1 MHGPASKATPSP
13 AAPPLATWRELVG
26 LCVLVLPAL
35 LIAIDMTVL
44 HLAVPH
50 LAADL
55 RPTSTELL
63 WIIDIYGF
71 FIAGSLVTMGSLGDR
86 IGRRKLLLIGAS
98 VFSVTSVLAAFAT
111 TPAMLIA
118 ARALLGISAATL
130 MPSTLSLIRNMF
142 HDERH
147 RGLANAIWLSLFMGG
162 GSAGPVLGGIVLEHW
177 WWGAVFLINVPVM
190 VLLLI
195 IGPLLLPEY
204 KQENAGRL
212 DIMSAL
218 LATLAVM
225 VAVYGIKEATVYGIT
240 PLAVLAMA
248 AGVGIGF
255 LFARRQTRLSDPM
268 ISPELFRNSAF
279 RATLITQSLI
289 VLAFSAPM
297 FLTNQ
302 YMQLVMGL
310 SAFDAALHLV
320 PALILGTCG
329 SLVAPWLAGRSSQ
342 LAVICGGLVMSTA
355 GFAILTQAP
364 TVDGYAIVITGFTLA
379 IFGAN
384 GAITLLT
391 NAILGAAPPER
402 AGEASGISETSL
414 ELSHALG
421 IAVIGSVA
429 AAVYRAVVADTL
441 PATLPA
447 VALTAGRESLF
458 SAAAVAADMGGSDAA
473 VLMAA
478 ARDAFVSGLHVTAG
492 IGLVLMAALTLLS
505 VTLLRHATA
514 GTASAQQ

>member
-1 MHGPASKATPSP
+1 MHGPVSEPVPSP
-13 AAPPLATWRELVG
+13 AVPLATWREWVG
-26 LCVLVLPAL
+26 LGVLVLPAL

-86 IGRRKLLLIGAS
+86 IGRRKLLLIGAAA
-98 VFSVTSVLAAFAT
+98 FSVTSLLAAFAT
-111 TPAMLIA
+111 TPTMLII
-118 ARALLGISAATL
+118 ARALLGIAAATL

-142 HDERH
+142 LDERQ
-147 RGLANAIWLSLFMGG
+147 RGLAIAIWLSLFMGG
-162 GSAGPVLGGIVLEHW
+162 GSAGPVLGGIVLEYW
-177 WWGAVFLINVPVM
+177 WWGAVFLLNVPVM
-190 VLLLI
+190 VVLLI
-195 IGPLLLPEY
+195 VGPLLLPEY
-204 KQENAGRL
+204 RQKSAGRL

-218 LATLAVM
+218 LATSAVM

-240 PLAVLAMA
+240 PLAVLAIA
-248 AGVGIGF
+248 AGLGIGF
-255 LFARRQTRLSDPM
+255 LFVRRQTRLSDPM
-268 ISPELFRNSAF
+268 ISPELFRNTAF
-279 RATLITQSLI
+279 RATLITQALI
-289 VLAFSAPM
+289 ILAFAAPM

-302 YMQLVMGL
+302 YMQLVLGL
-310 SAFDAALHLV
+310 SPIDAALRLL

-329 SLVAPWLAGRSSQ
+329 SLVAPWLAERTGPV
-342 LAVICGGLVMSTA
+342 AVIFGGLVMSTV
-355 GFAILTQAP
+355 GFSILTQAP
-364 TVDGYAIVITGFTLA
+364 AVNGYMTVITGFTLA

-421 IAVIGSVA
+421 IAVFGSVA
-429 AAVYRAVVADTL
+429 AAVYRAAMADALPSAL
-441 PATLPA
+441 PAE
-447 VALTAGRESLF
+447 ALAAGRDSLF
-458 SAAAVAADMGGSDAA
+458 SAAAVARDLTGEDAA
-473 VLMAA
+473 VLLGA
-478 ARDAFVSGLHVTAG
+478 AREAFVSGLQVTAI
-492 IGLVLMAALTLLS
+492 IGTALVAVLAVLS
-505 VTLLRHATA
+505 VTLLRHATSGA
-514 GTASAQQ
+514 ASVKH

>member
-1 MHGPASKATPSP
+1 MHGPVSEPVSSP
-13 AAPPLATWRELVG
+13 AVPLATWREWIG
-26 LCVLVLPAL
+26 LGVLVLPAL

-86 IGRRKLLLIGAS
+86 IGRRKLLLIGATL
-98 VFSVTSVLAAFAT
+98 FSVTSLLAAFAT

-118 ARALLGISAATL
+118 ARAALGIAAATL

-142 HDERH
+142 LDERQ
-147 RGLANAIWLSLFMGG
+147 RGLAIAIWLSLFMGG
-162 GSAGPVLGGIVLEHW
+162 GSAGPVIGGIVLEHW

-195 IGPLLLPEY
+195 VGPLLLPEY
-204 KQENAGRL
+204 KQESAGRL

-218 LATLAVM
+218 LATSAVM

-240 PLAVLAMA
+240 PLAVLAIA
-248 AGVGIGF
+248 VGVGIGL

-302 YMQLVMGL
+302 YMQLVLGL
-310 SAFDAALHLV
+310 SPFDAALRLV

-342 LAVICGGLVMSTA
+342 VAVIFGGLVMSTV
-355 GFAILTQAP
+355 GFAILAQAP
-364 TVDGYAIVITGFTLA
+364 AVNGYIPVITGFTLA

-421 IAVIGSVA
+421 IAVLGSVA
-429 AAVYRAVVADTL
+429 AAVYRSGMAKALPSAL
-441 PATLPA
+441 PAE
-447 VALTAGRESLF
+447 ALAAGRDSLF
-458 SAAAVAADMGGSDAA
+458 SAAAVAQDLTDGDAA
-473 VLMAA
+473 VLLAA
-478 ARDAFVSGLHVTAG
+478 AREAFVSGLHVTAI
-492 IGLVLMAALTLLS
+492 IGTVLMAVLAVLS

-514 GTASAQQ
+514 GAASAQH